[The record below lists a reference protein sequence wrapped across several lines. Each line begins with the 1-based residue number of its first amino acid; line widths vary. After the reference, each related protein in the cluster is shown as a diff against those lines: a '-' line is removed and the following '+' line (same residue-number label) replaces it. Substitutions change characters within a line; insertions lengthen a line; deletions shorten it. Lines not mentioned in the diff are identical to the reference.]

1 MQNKLFR
8 NIIALLVLTLVVG
21 AIGYWRITPERFMDN
36 TPMAVDENLIDYYAT
51 NTHTVQYMEDGSVQ
65 YELTAEKVEHKQAN
79 EVSYVTRPD
88 MQIYRGTPYPW
99 HVRSDRAEVNP
110 DGTQVELIDAVK
122 MNRTDQKDRTT
133 VINTSR
139 ATVFPRRQYAET
151 DQNVRIDG
159 ANGVTTAKGMKAY
172 LKDSKVDLLSNVRGQ
187 YDARSR

>member
-8 NIIALLVLTLVVG
+8 NIILLLGVTLVVG

-36 TPMAVDENLIDYYAT
+36 TPAAVDETLVDYYAIKT
-51 NTHTVQYMEDGSVQ
+51 RTVQYMDDGSLQ
-65 YELTAEKVEHKQAN
+65 YELTADKVEHRQAS
-79 EVSYVTRPD
+79 EVSYVTQPV
-88 MQIYRGTPYPW
+88 MEIYRGTTYPW

-122 MNRTDQKDRTT
+122 LNRTDQKSRTT
-133 VINTSR
+133 IINTSR